1 MCFVLWCK
9 ENVLTIYLSY
19 IHMNTNV
26 FKVEDILVF
35 FLYQNR
41 KSLEMKRL
49 FKNYAKKSQS
59 FFFII
64 FIKHYV
70 KKNKIICMR
79 EHHNWITKML
89 YNIHVRIWKVRL
101 GREFIVQCLLVFGF
115 VRYPITFVLLWWL
128 L

>member
-26 FKVEDILVF
+26 FEVEDILVF

-59 FFFII
+59 FFFIT
-64 FIKHYV
+64 FK
-70 KKNKIICMR
+70 
-79 EHHNWITKML
+79 T
-89 YNIHVRIWKVRL
+89 
-101 GREFIVQCLLVFGF
+101 LL
-115 VRYPITFVLLWWL
+115 
-128 L
+128 

>member
-26 FKVEDILVF
+26 FEVEDILVF
-35 FLYQNR
+35 FLYQNQ
-41 KSLEMKRL
+41 KSLEMKPL
-49 FKNYAKKSQS
+49 FKNYAKKVNH
-59 FFFII
+59 FFSLSL
-64 FIKHYV
+64 KHYN

-101 GREFIVQCLLVFGF
+101 GREFIVQCL
-115 VRYPITFVLLWWL
+115 
-128 L
+128 